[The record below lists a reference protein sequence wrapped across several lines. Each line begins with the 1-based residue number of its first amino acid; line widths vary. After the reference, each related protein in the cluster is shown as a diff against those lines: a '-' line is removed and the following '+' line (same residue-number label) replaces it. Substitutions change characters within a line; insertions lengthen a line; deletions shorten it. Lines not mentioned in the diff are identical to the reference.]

1 MPLRED
7 YLAFKQDLINI
18 ADAVRSKKGI
28 KKKMKLDEMAKI
40 LEKDEAILTINS
52 SLASEEGTNDYIL
65 YQIAQGE
72 NMVFEDNYSFSDTPQ
87 AQTLRYRAFYKGF
100 ITSLELA
107 SITKIERNACYRC
120 LSLNSVNAPN
130 VTYINDYAFDGCK
143 ALKKITLPKAE
154 YIGDRVFDN
163 SGVEE
168 IYLPNNKLC
177 VLGGIIGVGMNPK
190 IYVPTNLI
198 IQYET
203 DPNWGQYTILSIE
216 EMEQ

>member
-7 YLAFKQDLINI
+7 YLAFKQDMINI
-18 ADAVRSKKGI
+18 ANAIREKKGI
-28 KKKMKLDEMAKI
+28 KKRMKLDEMAKI

-87 AQTLRYRAFYKGF
+87 AQILKYRAFYGSKV
-100 ITSLELA
+100 TRLDLA
-107 SITKIERNACYRC
+107 SITKIERYACCKC

-130 VTYINDYAFDGCK
+130 VTYINNYAFKECK
-143 ALKKITLPKAE
+143 ALKKINLPKAE
-154 YIGDRVFDN
+154 YIGEYVFSS

-168 IYLPNNKLC
+168 IYLPNNKPC
-177 VLGGIIGVGMNPK
+177 VLKGTMDAVESLK

-198 IQYET
+198 TQYKT
-203 DPNWGQYTILSIE
+203 DPNWGKYTILSIE
-216 EMEQ
+216 EME

>member
-7 YLAFKQDLINI
+7 YLAFKQDMINI
-18 ADAVRSKKGI
+18 ANAIREKKGI
-28 KKKMKLDEMAKI
+28 KKRMKLDEMAKI

-87 AQTLRYRAFYKGF
+87 AQTLKYRAFYGSV
-100 ITSLELA
+100 ITSLDLA
-107 SITKIERNACYRC
+107 SITKIEKYACCKC
-120 LSLNSVNAPN
+120 LKLNSVNAPN
-130 VTYINDYAFDGCK
+130 VTHINNWAFDGCK

-154 YIGDRVFDN
+154 YIGDRVFNN
-163 SGVEE
+163 SGAEE

-177 VLGGIIGVGMNPK
+177 VLGGTMGIVKNLK

-198 IQYET
+198 IQYEA
-203 DPNWGQYTILSIE
+203 DPNWGKYTILSIE

>member
-1 MPLRED
+1 MSLRED
-7 YLAFKQDLINI
+7 YLAFKQDMINI

-28 KKKMKLDEMAKI
+28 KKKMKLDEIAKI

-65 YQIAQGE
+65 YKIAQGGS
-72 NMVFEDNYSFSDTPQ
+72 MAFEGNYSFNDIPQ
-87 AQTLRYRAFYKGF
+87 AQILRYRAFYESE

-107 SITKIERNACYRC
+107 SITKVERYACYKC

-143 ALKKITLPKAE
+143 ALKKINLPKAE
-154 YIGDRVFDN
+154 YIGEYVFNN

-168 IYLPNNKLC
+168 IYLPNNKPC
-177 VLGGIIGVGMNPK
+177 VLKGTMGAVKSLK

-198 IQYET
+198 TQYEA